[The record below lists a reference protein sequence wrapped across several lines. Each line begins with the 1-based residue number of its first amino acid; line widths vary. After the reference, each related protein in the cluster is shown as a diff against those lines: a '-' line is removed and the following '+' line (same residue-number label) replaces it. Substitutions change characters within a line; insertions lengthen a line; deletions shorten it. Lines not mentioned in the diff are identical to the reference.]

1 MGECSFHPVTGTG
14 LAGCE
19 LRRPAPAAVPKGAC
33 GALCTRS
40 PCPGKQTS
48 SSGWPSLLVLAPV
61 FPLGKLTCREA
72 EVVRPAVA
80 PDPRLPVCKLALL
93 PACSSSLCHSEV
105 GGLSVQADKGP
116 LLGVPTVRL
125 GRRGGT
131 WNRAYRKVFLKPQIG
146 MRGDVILDASSI
158 RS

>member
-19 LRRPAPAAVPKGAC
+19 LRRPAPAALPKGAC

-72 EVVRPAVA
+72 EAVRPAVA
-80 PDPRLPVCKLALL
+80 PDPRLRASQGVSLLCYLPVPHHC
-93 PACSSSLCHSEV
+93 V
-105 GGLSVQADKGP
+105 
-116 LLGVPTVRL
+116 TVR
-125 GRRGGT
+125 
-131 WNRAYRKVFLKPQIG
+131 
-146 MRGDVILDASSI
+146 
-158 RS
+158 